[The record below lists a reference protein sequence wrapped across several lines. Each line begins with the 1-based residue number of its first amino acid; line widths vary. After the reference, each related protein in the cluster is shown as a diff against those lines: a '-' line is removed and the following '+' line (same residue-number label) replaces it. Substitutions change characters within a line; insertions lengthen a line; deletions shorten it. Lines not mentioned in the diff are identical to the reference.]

1 MTEVVTT
8 PEEPPPP
15 PPVEPPR
22 PHPVRLA
29 DHDDLRRSRLN
40 VLVRVLLVW
49 PHLLWIWL
57 YTQVA
62 LIVAIANWLVTLI
75 KGRPPERLH
84 RWLVR
89 YLRYTVYVY
98 AYLYLLGNPYPPFHG
113 GERSYPIDLAAE
125 GPDRQRRLLT
135 AFRLLLAIPALVL
148 NWVLTWVLLV
158 LAVLDWFIAIVL
170 GRVPRGM
177 EDIGLYCLRYQTQ
190 TLAYLLVVT
199 DRYPST
205 SG

>member
-1 MTEVVTT
+1 
-8 PEEPPPP
+8 
-15 PPVEPPR
+15 
-22 PHPVRLA
+22 
-29 DHDDLRRSRLN
+29 
-40 VLVRVLLVW
+40 
-49 PHLLWIWL
+49 
-57 YTQVA
+57 
-62 LIVAIANWLVTLI
+62 
-75 KGRPPERLH
+75 
-84 RWLVR
+84 
-89 YLRYTVYVY
+89 
-98 AYLYLLGNPYPPFHG
+98 
-113 GERSYPIDLAAE
+113 
-125 GPDRQRRLLT
+125 LT